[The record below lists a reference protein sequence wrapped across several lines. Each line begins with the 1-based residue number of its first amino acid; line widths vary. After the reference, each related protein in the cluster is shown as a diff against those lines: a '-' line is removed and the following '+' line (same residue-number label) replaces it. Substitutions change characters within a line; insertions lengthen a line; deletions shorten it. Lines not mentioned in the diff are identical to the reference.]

1 LDGDVQEPPVEAL
14 EPASVLLIR
23 ESAAVHL
30 EQVARGRQCLT
41 DAWEVGGGGVGKGE
55 YGYLMGWSRTLAG
68 GVELA
73 V

>member
-1 LDGDVQEPPVEAL
+1 MPGRSVVE
-14 EPASVLLIR
+14 VW
-23 ESAAVHL
+23 
-30 EQVARGRQCLT
+30 AR
-41 DAWEVGGGGVGKGE
+41 E

>member
-1 LDGDVQEPPVEAL
+1 LGGDVQEPPVEAL
-14 EPASVLLIR
+14 EPSSGLVIG

-30 EQVARGRQCLT
+30 QEVACGRQCLT

-55 YGYLMGWSRTLAG
+55 YGHRMGWSRTLAG